1 MKNTKTLTVASL
13 MAAFCVAIMSLGSLM
28 ESLDFSLS
36 MLAGLVVMILSSEY
50 GDRVA
55 VAVFAVAGILS
66 LLLPLKTP
74 ALFFLALFGW
84 YPIVQKKIHML
95 SPVICRLVK
104 TLIFNAAMGLFLW
117 LSAFITGIA
126 DSVTVYAILFVLG
139 NVCFVMYDVLL
150 DRFLIWYIVKLR
162 PRLRF

>member
-1 MKNTKTLTVASL
+1 MKNTKTLTVSSL

-55 VAVFAVAGILS
+55 LAVFAVGGILS

-84 YPIVQKKIHML
+84 YPIAQKKIHML
-95 SPVICRLVK
+95 PPVICRLVK
-104 TLIFNAAMGLFLW
+104 TLIFNAALALFLW
-117 LSAFITGIA
+117 LSAFITGVV
-126 DSVTVYAILFVLG
+126 DGTVIYATLFVLG
-139 NVCFVMYDVLL
+139 NICFVMYDILL
-150 DRFLIWYIVKLR
+150 DRFLIWYIVKIR